1 MKEREHMDSGEMPR
15 DDDDRGEDLR
25 ALFEREPPHFAEQ
38 PFVNDIA
45 RRVAAA
51 RRRRTFVTRAAQTV
65 AVGILIA
72 ASPWLVSGSAL
83 LSAKLDALFSY
94 AASALDTPFG
104 YGAGLL
110 CILAAAIAF
119 RRRLFG

>member
-1 MKEREHMDSGEMPR
+1 MDSGDMPR
-15 DDDDRGEDLR
+15 DDDDRAEDLH
-25 ALFEREPPHFAEQ
+25 ALFERARPHVDER
-38 PFVNDIA
+38 PFVGDVA

-51 RRRRTFVTRAAQTV
+51 RRRGTVARRAAEALV
-65 AVGILIA
+65 VGALIA

-83 LSAKLDALFSY
+83 LSAKLALLFSA
-94 AASALDTPFG
+94 AASALDSPFG

-110 CILAAAIAF
+110 CFLAAALVF